1 MAKPNEALEELV
13 RETNISYNSYMIG
26 TRKQLTLNH
35 QIISYIEFE
44 ETDDAIPILFL
55 HGWGGSALSF
65 QPLWQALLNAHC
77 QHRLLAIDFPGFGRS
92 PAPTQPWDVQAYAE
106 CVVKYLNE
114 LHIKQVILV
123 SHSFGGRVSTKLLYS
138 HPNRIRRVV
147 YIAPAGIRNH
157 EKRIGV
163 ITRVATALKVIF
175 ELPVLNRL
183 FPTVK
188 KWGYTLIGGRDYLNT
203 SGVMRQTFQN
213 VIAEDLSPV
222 FETITQPVKIFWGQH
237 DSYVPVANSEFM
249 KNKIPHADVR
259 IFGDGR
265 HAIHKTHADAI
276 AADIVEFLDK

>member
-1 MAKPNEALEELV
+1 
-13 RETNISYNSYMIG
+13 MIG

-35 QIISYIEFE
+35 QIVSYIEFE
-44 ETDDAIPILFL
+44 ANNEAIPILFL
-55 HGWGGSALSF
+55 HGWGGSAMSF
-65 QPLWQALLNAHC
+65 QALWQELINGQIAR
-77 QHRLLAIDFPGFGRS
+77 RLIAIDFPGFGRS
-92 PAPTQPWDVQAYAE
+92 PAPTQPWNVHAYAE
-106 CVVKYLNE
+106 CVVKYLDV

-123 SHSFGGRVSTKLLYS
+123 SHSFGGRVTTKLLYE
-138 HPNRIRRVV
+138 HPNRVRRVV

-163 ITRVATALKVIF
+163 ITRLATAMKVIF
-175 ELPVLNRL
+175 ELPLLNRL

-188 KWGYTLIGGRDYLNT
+188 KWGYMLIGGHDYLHT
-203 SGVMRQTFQN
+203 SGVMKQTFQN

-237 DSYVPVANSEFM
+237 DSYVPVEQSEFM

-265 HAIHKTHADAI
+265 HGIHTTHAQQI
-276 AADIVEFLDK
+276 AEDIVAFLAE